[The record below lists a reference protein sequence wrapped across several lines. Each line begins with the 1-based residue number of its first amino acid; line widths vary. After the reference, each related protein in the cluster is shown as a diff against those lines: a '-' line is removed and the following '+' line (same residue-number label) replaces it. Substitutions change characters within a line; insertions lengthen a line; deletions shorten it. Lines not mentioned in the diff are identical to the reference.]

1 MNTQKNVNQ
10 RLSKLYSKDD
20 KQELS
25 SEKVDL
31 NIPELLRIS
40 QEIESAWKETSKTI
54 NVEGRKMIDKVT
66 ADLKKLNNIV
76 KDLRAER
83 KDFVQKAEALG
94 LDRATIDRE
103 LRKIDQA
110 LKSGENQS
118 SDLTQ
123 RVAIIRNAIF

>member
-10 RLSKLYSKDD
+10 RLAKLYT
-20 KQELS
+20 QESTDLS

-54 NVEGRKMIDKVT
+54 NVEGRKMLDKVV

-76 KDLRAER
+76 KQLRDER

-103 LRKIDQA
+103 LTKIDQA

-123 RVAIIRNAIF
+123 RVAVIRNAIF